1 VTTNDEDQMSSPPSR
16 AGSGPDLARRM
27 DRIEGRQDSIE
38 LEVRTLAATV
48 GRVELNQAH
57 ATELAKL
64 RFDAIDNGMKAGF
77 SELGAF
83 QQRIEGIL
91 DGSIQTQ
98 QQRQGAEI
106 LADYLSWRKTVDSFM
121 TQGRFLG
128 RLAVILVSTNIIA
141 IVVAVG
147 AALNA
152 AGRP

>member
-48 GRVELNQAH
+48 GRVELNQTH

-83 QQRIEGIL
+83 QARIEGIL
-91 DGSIQTQ
+91 DGTIQTQ
-98 QQRQGAEI
+98 QQRQGAEMV
-106 LADYLSWRKTVDSFM
+106 ADYLTWRKKVDAYM
-121 TQGRFLG
+121 TQGSLLG
-128 RLAVILVSTNIIA
+128 RLAVILVSTNVIA
-141 IVVAVG
+141 IVVAIT

-152 AGRP
+152 AGKP

>member
-1 VTTNDEDQMSSPPSR
+1 VTTNDDEQVSPTAR

-48 GRVELNQAH
+48 GRVELNQQH

-77 SELGAF
+77 AELGVF

-91 DGSIQTQ
+91 DGTIQTQ
-98 QQRQGAEI
+98 QQRQGAEMV
-106 LADYLSWRKTVDSFM
+106 ADYLTWRKKVDVYM
-121 TQGRFLG
+121 TQGSLLG
-128 RLAVILVSTNIIA
+128 RLAVILVSTNVIA
-141 IVVAVG
+141 IVVAIT

-152 AGRP
+152 AGKP